1 MRFLIVFMFL
11 TSVAFAD
18 AKEDMQNIRTKVN
31 LQLTLERVELIEK
44 DADLKIL
51 YNNILR
57 THSRLASILNKHP
70 ELLKNKNLKEPKLS
84 QLKIKLLKEDEDLID
99 IRMSLVRMHRKLE
112 LKLMENPRIKELT
125 ERVESIDR
133 RIQKLK

>member
-1 MRFLIVFMFL
+1 MRFLIVFMLL
-11 TSVAFAD
+11 TSMALAD
-18 AKEDMQNIRTKVN
+18 AKKDMQNIRNKVN
-31 LQLTLERVELIEK
+31 MQLTLERVELMEK

-51 YNNILR
+51 YSNILR
-57 THSRLASILNKHP
+57 THGRLASILNKHP